1 MARLPAEWVEHLNG
15 GVSHRL
21 GSSHADGRPEIIRG
35 VAARMLE
42 DGRIEVL
49 LCPQFGAQLLQAVA
63 ATRHIA
69 LVASSPRQQRTLHMK
84 GLDAERFA
92 PDPEWRP
99 DYERCRDRYA
109 EQIVA
114 MGFPLEHV
122 VSRLFA
128 TPFEQLVGLRFSPYG
143 AWDQTPG
150 PGAGQV
156 VELLP

>member
-21 GSSHADGRPEIIRG
+21 GSSHADGRPELIRG

-42 DGRIEVL
+42 DGHIEVL

-69 LVASSPRQQRTLHMK
+69 LVASSPARQRTLHMK
-84 GLDAERFA
+84 GRDAARFA
-92 PDPEWRP
+92 PEPSWRP
-99 DYERCRDRYA
+99 DYERCRDRYT

-114 MGFPLEHV
+114 LGFPREHV
-122 VSRLFA
+122 MSRLYA
-128 TPFEQLVGLRFSPYG
+128 TPFEQLAGLRFSLCG

-156 VELLP
+156 VDLLP